1 MKRIKSRE
9 RGRQVQVVP
18 EKADERALD
27 SIAHLL
33 RAEFEYD
40 GHTGIATV
48 IEMLAH
54 AGLRDHEFLKR
65 AIPELAKRNGK
76 KLPEELTGLPK
87 E

>member
-1 MKRIKSRE
+1 M
-9 RGRQVQVVP
+9 QVVP

-33 RAEFEYD
+33 RSEFEYD

-48 IEMLAH
+48 IEMVTHGA
-54 AGLRDHEFLKR
+54 LRDHDFLKK

-76 KLPEELTGLPK
+76 KLPEEVVGLPK
-87 E
+87 D